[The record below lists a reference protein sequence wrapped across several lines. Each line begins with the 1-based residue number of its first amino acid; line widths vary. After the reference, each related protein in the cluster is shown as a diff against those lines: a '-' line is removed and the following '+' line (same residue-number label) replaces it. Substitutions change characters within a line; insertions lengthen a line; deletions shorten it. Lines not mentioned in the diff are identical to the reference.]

1 MADAQKSPK
10 DDPQGNKEEKQKEAD
25 AAVEARTASNI
36 GRLIL
41 KYHSA
46 VSSII
51 IGVAGLVAAQ
61 IWQSRQ
67 AAIARHQAESQQR
80 VAEMQAE
87 NSWKI
92 ERAEI
97 LAKNL
102 QTLAAQ
108 GPGNVEQRYGVLLSL
123 ARGNI
128 LDPELAVS
136 YALELGKDNP
146 EYMRSV
152 LASTD
157 GKDYFRLARAFIM
170 TCAQK
175 YGVSRNVDICGDDKM
190 AARSEAIAQVIL
202 DEMAAASAQGK
213 PGPLA
218 MLKDEHLV
226 QQNAQRLAW
235 VFRPELSDLYDRR
248 LWDELARFEAFSPG
262 AKLVASL
269 VLASAR
275 NGEMTTAQEADRL
288 QKFHADHRKWL
299 TGYLFGRTCDGD
311 CKGKLVEYMLS
322 EYAEAQGDYDAAMRA
337 LVEKPRAES
346 GTAVT
351 HLHSRILWCQV
362 DADDMTPLRD
372 NVLVPAL
379 HDLLAAHRADGNVI
393 EDVVGLLALTP
404 EPSDAKALA
413 AWKEVLAQLGK
424 VNGGRMAKVFD
435 ERRAQAKRERTAPP
449 PAMKRISFCGAAEAT
464 GDTGAGIPGAP

>member
-1 MADAQKSPK
+1 MAEAQKSQEAQK
-10 DDPQGNKEEKQKEAD
+10 SDEDKKKEAD
-25 AAVEARTASNI
+25 AAVEAKAATNI

-67 AAIARHQAESQQR
+67 AAIAKHQAESQQH

-146 EYMRSV
+146 DYMRSV
-152 LASTD
+152 LTNTD
-157 GKDYFRLARAFIM
+157 GKDYVRLARAFVM

-175 YGVSRNVDICGDDKM
+175 YGVSRNVEACGDDKM
-190 AARSEAIAQVIL
+190 AARSDAIAGLIV
-202 DEMAAASAQGK
+202 DDMAAAATQGK

-235 VFRPELSDLYDRR
+235 LFRPELSDLYDRR

-288 QKFHADHRKWL
+288 QRFHADHRKWL
-299 TGYLFGRTCDGD
+299 TSYLFGHTCDGD

-362 DADDMTPLRD
+362 DGDDLTQLRD
-372 NVLVPAL
+372 NVLVPGL
-379 HDLLAAHRADGNVI
+379 HELVAAHRSDVNVV
-393 EDVVGLLALTP
+393 EDEVGLLALVP
-404 EPSDAKALA
+404 EPTDPKPLA
-413 AWKEVLAQLGK
+413 AWKDALAQLSKFDGGK
-424 VNGGRMAKVFD
+424 LAHVFE
-435 ERRAQAKRERTAPP
+435 ERRTQAKHERTSPP
-449 PAMKRISFCGAAEAT
+449 PAMKRISFCGASESSGDSGAT
-464 GDTGAGIPGAP
+464 APSAP